1 MKWSKLQGLV
11 SASFQEKNVSNLCEI
26 EKLYVHNIFTI
37 FLQQIIDGRLLLVVI
52 VGEKNNLSVW
62 FKFESITTNHL

>member
-1 MKWSKLQGLV
+1 MLV
-11 SASFQEKNVSNLCEI
+11 FRKKNVSNVCEI

>member
-1 MKWSKLQGLV
+1 MLV
-11 SASFQEKNVSNLCEI
+11 FRKKNVSNLCEI

>member
-1 MKWSKLQGLV
+1 MLV
-11 SASFQEKNVSNLCEI
+11 FRKKNVSNVCEI

-52 VGEKNNLSVW
+52 VGKKNNLSVW

>member
-1 MKWSKLQGLV
+1 MLV
-11 SASFQEKNVSNLCEI
+11 FRKKNVSNVCEI

-37 FLQQIIDGRLLLVVI
+37 FLQQIIGGRLLLIVI

-62 FKFESITTNHL
+62 FKFEPITTNHL